1 MAACVY
7 CQERASFFS
16 RVCREC
22 RRLIAAVKELGD
34 SYGYRTLLETL
45 EATGVSPAK
54 IEKFLDTDLDQTG
67 SFNQKVTARMTNE
80 LMEALGQPSQMSA
93 ADVRTIEE
101 RIQRGESY
109 LDLPDVTDSSQL
121 KPSKD

>member
-1 MAACVY
+1 M
-7 CQERASFFS
+7 
-16 RVCREC
+16 
-22 RRLIAAVKELGD
+22 IAAVKELGD